1 MAELLTIDGQEYKKR
16 SPWGAWLL
24 CLTVVYIFIW
34 YYKISKELKQ
44 YTAEDSSPGL
54 RTLGII
60 VPILN
65 LVIHWRTGDQ
75 TSRAEEKA
83 GVTKTVEP
91 ILAVLAS
98 LFYFLI
104 VPYIQS
110 HLNKLW
116 DAAAARSASA
126 AGPAMPPAPPPVPP
140 APPPAGL

>member
-1 MAELLTIDGQEYKKR
+1 MAEVVMIEGQEYKKR

-34 YYKISKELKQ
+34 YFKISKELKQ
-44 YTAEDSSPGL
+44 YTGEDSSPGL
-54 RTLGII
+54 RTLGLI

-65 LVIHWRTGDQ
+65 LVIHWRTGEQ

-83 GVTKTVEP
+83 GITKTAEP

-98 LFYFLI
+98 LVYFLV

-116 DAAAARSASA
+116 DAAMAKSASA
-126 AGPAMPPAPPPVPP
+126 PSSAVPMQPPPVPP
-140 APPPAGL
+140 VPPSTGP

>member
-54 RTLGII
+54 R
-60 VPILN
+60 
-65 LVIHWRTGDQ
+65 
-75 TSRAEEKA
+75 
-83 GVTKTVEP
+83 
-91 ILAVLAS
+91 
-98 LFYFLI
+98 
-104 VPYIQS
+104 
-110 HLNKLW
+110 LW